1 MNYDDG
7 DMLGDE
13 NSAGI
18 REEHIGEDID
28 YEDDIHNSEDEIDGE
43 DLMENM
49 EQDYRR
55 QDELD
60 NYEDVGLDDQD

>member
-13 NSAGI
+13 NSALI

-49 EQDYRR
+49 EQDYRP
-55 QDELD
+55 
-60 NYEDVGLDDQD
+60 

>member
-7 DMLGDE
+7 DLLDDA

-28 YEDDIHNSEDEIDGE
+28 YDDGLENSDDEIEGE

-49 EQDYRR
+49 E
-55 QDELD
+55 
-60 NYEDVGLDDQD
+60 